1 MTDFETFF
9 DLAADLMCIL
19 DAEGCCQKTNK
30 AFERVLGYSS
40 TDVCDRPLID
50 LVHPNDQSEVLQTI
64 EQLATEQRSNS
75 FTHRYR
81 CKTGSWRWLSW
92 NLSAIAP
99 AGEADVTAPITAKG
113 DRWLY
118 CVARDVTDYK
128 TAEADAKA
136 FHEVLED
143 RVARRTE
150 QLTTAQSQY
159 LELLETERATHR
171 RAERANI
178 GMNLYTEVVQNI
190 QVGLYIWRLE
200 DQDNVRSL
208 RMIAT
213 NPAASQFTGVPM
225 QGVVGKLI
233 GETFPALLE
242 TDIPEIY
249 ADVVRTQQPYDLG
262 EVSYGDNRITPSI
275 FTVQAFPLADS
286 CVGISFENITERK
299 QSEAIRREQADQLA
313 VIFQQAGVGMARLS
327 PEGKWIQVN
336 QRLCDM
342 LGYTID
348 ELLQKTFLEV
358 THPDDMEA
366 DATAYERFLSG
377 RLAQNLAE
385 KRYLTKAGEI
395 VWAYVTASAVR
406 NQQGELIYFIATI
419 QDITQRKQAN
429 LALKKQKNDLLTVN
443 MLLTDTMAKL
453 EQRNQELDQFAYVTS
468 HDLKAPLRAIANL
481 ATWIEEDLG
490 DGLPAE
496 NIEQFELLKNR
507 VHRMEGLINGLLE
520 YSRVGRKQQQAERV
534 DVGKLLA
541 DIVDSLSPL
550 GQFSVEIAPEYAS
563 TRQPEECRYSRYFAN
578 LISNAIKHHD
588 RPDGKVQVQVDE
600 RESAY
605 EFAVTDDGPGIDA
618 AYHQKIFTIFQTLR
632 ARDDLESTGIGLSI
646 VKKTVEA
653 EGGKISLASKVGEG
667 STFRFTWPKSPQ

>member
-1 MTDFETFF
+1 MTDFEMFF

-19 DAEGCCQKTNK
+19 DAEGCCRRTNK
-30 AFERVLGYSS
+30 AFERVLGYASA
-40 TDVCDRPLID
+40 DVYDRPLVD
-50 LVHPNDQSEVLQTI
+50 LVHPHDRAVVLQTI
-64 EQLATEQRSNS
+64 KQLATEPRSNS

-99 AGEADVTAPITAKG
+99 ERETPTTGEG
-113 DRWLY
+113 DRQLY
-118 CVARDVTDYK
+118 CVARDVTGYK
-128 TAEADAKA
+128 VAEADAKA
-136 FHEVLED
+136 FHEVLES

-150 QLTTAQSQY
+150 QLTTAQLQY
-159 LELLETERATHR
+159 LKLLEAERATNQ
-171 RAERANI
+171 RAERASTE
-178 GMNLYTEVVQNI
+178 MKLYAEVVQNMQI
-190 QVGLYIWRLE
+190 GLYIWRLE
-200 DQDNVRSL
+200 DLDGAHRL
-208 RMIAT
+208 RMVAT
-213 NPAASQFTGVPM
+213 NPAASQFTGVPT
-225 QGVVGKLI
+225 QRVIGKLI
-233 GETFPALLE
+233 EESFPALLE

-249 ADVVRTQQPYDLG
+249 ANVIRTQQPYDLG
-262 EVSYGDNRITPSI
+262 EVAYKDDRIAPSI

-286 CVGISFENITERK
+286 CVGVSFENVTERK
-299 QSEAIRREQADQLA
+299 RDEAIQREQANQLA

-327 PEGKWIQVN
+327 PEGRWIQVN

-348 ELLQKTFLEV
+348 ELLQKTFVEV
-358 THPDDMEA
+358 THPDDVEA
-366 DATAYERFLSG
+366 NATAYEGFLSG
-377 RLAQNLAE
+377 KLAQNLAE
-385 KRYLTKAGEI
+385 KRYLTKAGDV
-395 VWAYVTASAVR
+395 VWAYVTASAVH

-490 DGLPAE
+490 DSIPAE

-507 VHRMEGLINGLLE
+507 VHRMEGLINGLLA
-520 YSRVGRKQQQAERV
+520 YSRAGRKQQQTERV
-534 DVGKLLA
+534 DVGTLLA

-550 GQFSVEIAPEYAS
+550 GQFSVEIAPGMPVLK
-563 TRQPEECRYSRYFAN
+563 TRRVPLQQVLAN
-578 LISNAIKHHD
+578 LISNAIKHHN
-588 RPDGKVQVQVDE
+588 RADGKVQVQAYE
-600 RESAY
+600 REHAY
-605 EFAVTDDGPGIDA
+605 EFVVIDDGPGIDA
-618 AYHQKIFTIFQTLR
+618 VYHQKIFTIFQTLR

-653 EGGKISLASKVGEG
+653 EGGTISLVSKLGEG
-667 STFRFTWPKSPQ
+667 STFRFTWPKSPRQN